1 MLSAIVAG
9 SIMLAFAIVASIV
22 NDLLAEVG
30 IVAAVARM
38 LGIAL
43 VTIGLVAAGVRLGFL
58 LSRCAGTKLW
68 VPIAIPFVSALL
80 LWRMPN
86 PFDAL
91 RFVSMELWQ
100 RFAISHPSERDSLII
115 HLVLC
120 AAVVLV
126 VLGVSYAFGF
136 LSMNTP
142 VLPNKSLERTRDR

>member
-9 SIMLAFAIVASIV
+9 SVMLAFAIVASIV

-30 IVAAVARM
+30 TVAAVVRM

-43 VTIGLVAAGVRLGFL
+43 VTFGLVAAGVRLGFL
-58 LSRCAGTKLW
+58 LSRCTGTKLW
-68 VPIAIPFVSALL
+68 VPIAIPFVSVLL
-80 LWRMPN
+80 LWLMPN

-100 RFAISHPSERDSLII
+100 RFAMSHPSKLDSLII
-115 HLVLC
+115 HLVVC
-120 AAVVLV
+120 AAVFLVL
-126 VLGVSYAFGF
+126 LGVSYAFGY

-142 VLPNKSLERTRDR
+142 VQPNKSLERTRGR